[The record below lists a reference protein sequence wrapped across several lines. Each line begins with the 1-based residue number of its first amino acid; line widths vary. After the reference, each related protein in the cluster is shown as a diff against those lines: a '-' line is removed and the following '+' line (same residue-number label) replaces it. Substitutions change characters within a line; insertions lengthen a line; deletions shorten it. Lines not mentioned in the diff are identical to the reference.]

1 MTKKVVVSFLLMMFM
16 FFGLVKANI
25 YEVGNFAGWTSTGQ
39 VDYKRW
45 SASKHFQVGDI
56 LLFEFDPKFDN
67 VVRVTKED
75 FQACNAS
82 SPFGTP
88 STGKEWF
95 SLDVEGHVYFICSVP
110 GHCKA
115 GQNVEIVVHSAAPTT
130 SPAASPPAILAPAPL
145 SPHSSPD
152 SAPSNGSVLHFPSFC
167 LSLVLLLFSMFL
179 VACCY

>member
-1 MTKKVVVSFLLMMFM
+1 MCHL
-16 FFGLVKANI
+16 AC
-25 YEVGNFAGWTSTGQ
+25 
-39 VDYKRW
+39 
-45 SASKHFQVGDI
+45 SKHLKFQLLI
-56 LLFEFDPKFDN
+56 LFFKSQNLTSNIDDYCFSPVIILFFVVYAVFEFDPKFDN